1 MGIPILAGRNFADT
15 DAADKPGVVMISR
28 AMGQRFWPGEDPLGQ
43 RITLGDK
50 ELFTVI
56 GVVGDVRRQGLDLPA
71 VPMVY
76 LHYQQFTLPFFQIFA
91 RGTNEAT
98 LASDARLA
106 VRALDPDLPLGVV
119 QTVAE
124 LRARSVAV
132 PRFRTV
138 LVGLFAALGLLLAA
152 VGLFGVVSDGVSRR
166 AREIG
171 IRMALGAER
180 GQILRLVLADGLRI
194 SAWGALFGLL
204 ASLAL
209 GRVIASFLFG
219 VGASDPVTLV
229 GVSLALLAVA
239 ALASYLPARRASRL
253 DPVPAMRSE

>member
-1 MGIPILAGRNFADT
+1 MGIPLLAGRNFEQT

-28 AMGQRFWPGEDPLGQ
+28 AMGERFWPGEDPLGQ

-50 ELFTVI
+50 ELFTVVGI
-56 GVVGDVRRQGLDLPA
+56 VGDIRRKGLDLPA
-71 VPMVY
+71 EPMVY

-91 RGTNEAT
+91 RGTNVVT

-124 LRARSVAV
+124 LRSRSMAV

-138 LVGLFAALGLLLAA
+138 LLGLFAGLGLILAA
-152 VGLFGVVSDGVSRR
+152 VGLFGVVSDGVGRR
-166 AREIG
+166 ARELG
-171 IRMALGAER
+171 IRMALGAQRRE
-180 GQILRLVLADGLRI
+180 ILRLVLGDGLRI
-194 SAWGALFGLL
+194 SAWGAAVGLA

-219 VGASDPVTLV
+219 VSAADPLTLA
-229 GVSLALLAVA
+229 GVVLALLAVA

-253 DPVPAMRSE
+253 DPVLAIRNE